1 MNLTMTMNFFD
12 DFLRSAASGIGISI
26 GTLSDAIDRSSK
38 LARSKWQTNLK
49 LRLEYARGDRSGGG
63 SANGLLVADSPSRC
77 FLILFKSV
85 FNLKIVLDKWL
96 VSPISTIK

>member
-49 LRLEYARGDRSGGG
+49 LRLEYALSRSGGG

-85 FNLKIVLDKWL
+85 FNFKIVLDKWL

>member
-49 LRLEYARGDRSGGG
+49 LRLEYALDRGVARRMGYS
-63 SANGLLVADSPSRC
+63 SLTLLLDV

-85 FNLKIVLDKWL
+85 FNFKIVLDKWL

>member
-49 LRLEYARGDRSGGG
+49 LRLEYARGNRSGGG

-77 FLILFKSV
+77 FFNSV
-85 FNLKIVLDKWL
+85 
-96 VSPISTIK
+96 